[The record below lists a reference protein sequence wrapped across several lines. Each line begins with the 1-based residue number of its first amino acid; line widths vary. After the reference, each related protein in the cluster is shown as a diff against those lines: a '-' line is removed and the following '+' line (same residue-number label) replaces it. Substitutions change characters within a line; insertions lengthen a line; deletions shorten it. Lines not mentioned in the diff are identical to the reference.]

1 MKALIKNTALPYRGE
16 PTRAAYQKPVAYYS
30 SKHLKVVEL
39 PGNYPKPLPE
49 PPKPK
54 KNPVKKKKAKREAK
68 PRKKTPPKIWT
79 SDKVERLT
87 ELYSQGVP
95 YKEIAEKLGVKYG
108 QVCGAIDRLHEKGE
122 LIFKQK
128 QGKWTQREVNRLLD
142 LKAAG
147 LTWQEI
153 SEKMGRPV
161 ASCSN
166 KYFKEVKK

>member
-1 MKALIKNTALPYRGE
+1 MKASIKNIKLPDAPD

-39 PGNYPKPLPE
+39 PGNYPKPLPD

-54 KNPVKKKKAKREAK
+54 EKLVKKATREAK

-79 SDKVERLT
+79 PDKVERLT

-108 QVCGAIDRLHEKGE
+108 QVCGAIDRLHDKGE
-122 LIFKQK
+122 LKIKQN
-128 QGKWTQREVNRLLD
+128 QGKWTQQEIDKLLE
-142 LKAAG
+142 LKASG
-147 LTWQEI
+147 LTWHEI
-153 SEKMGRPV
+153 SEKMGRPIP
-161 ASCSN
+161 SCSN
-166 KYFKEVKK
+166 KYLKEVKK

>member
-1 MKALIKNTALPYRGE
+1 MKASIKNIKLPDAPE
-16 PTRAAYQKPVAYYS
+16 PTRAAYKKPVVYTNSNQAR
-30 SKHLKVVEL
+30 VVEL
-39 PGNYPKPLPE
+39 PCIYPKPLPV
-49 PPKPK
+49 PKQRKRKPKPKPK
-54 KNPVKKKKAKREAK
+54 KEQK

-79 SDKVERLT
+79 TDKVERLT

>member
-1 MKALIKNTALPYRGE
+1 MRCSIKSINLPDAPA
-16 PTRAAYQKPVAYYS
+16 PTRARYKKPVACYDH
-30 SKHLKVVEL
+30 KHIRVVEL

-54 KNPVKKKKAKREAK
+54 EKLVKKAKREAK

-79 SDKVERLT
+79 PDKVERLT

-95 YKEIAEKLGVKYG
+95 YNEIAEKLGVKYG

-142 LKAAG
+142 LKASG
-147 LTWQEI
+147 LTWHEI
-153 SEKMGRPV
+153 SEKMGRPIP
-161 ASCSN
+161 SCSN
-166 KYFKEVKK
+166 KYLKEVKK

>member
-1 MKALIKNTALPYRGE
+1 MKASIKNIKLPDAPE
-16 PTRAAYQKPVAYYS
+16 PTRAAYKKPVVYTNSNQAR
-30 SKHLKVVEL
+30 VVEL
-39 PGNYPKPLPE
+39 PCIYPKPLPV
-49 PPKPK
+49 PKQRKRKPKPKPK
-54 KNPVKKKKAKREAK
+54 KEQK

-79 SDKVERLT
+79 PDKVERLT

>member
-1 MKALIKNTALPYRGE
+1 MRCSIKSINLPDAPA
-16 PTRAAYQKPVAYYS
+16 PTRARYKNPVECYDH
-30 SKHLKVVEL
+30 KHIRVVEL
-39 PGNYPKPLPE
+39 PGNYPKPLPA
-49 PPKPK
+49 PPKQK
-54 KNPVKKKKAKREAK
+54 KKPVKKKAKREAK

-79 SDKVERLT
+79 PDKVERLT

-122 LIFKQK
+122 LIIKQK

>member
-1 MKALIKNTALPYRGE
+1 MKASIKNIKLPDAPE

-39 PGNYPKPLPE
+39 PGNYPKPLPD
-49 PPKPK
+49 PPKQK
-54 KNPVKKKKAKREAK
+54 KRKSIAKRESR
-68 PRKKTPPKIWT
+68 PRRTTPPKIWT
-79 SDKVERLT
+79 PDKVERLT

-142 LKAAG
+142 LKASG
-147 LTWQEI
+147 LTWHEI
-153 SEKMGRPV
+153 SEKMGRPIP
-161 ASCSN
+161 SCSN
-166 KYFKEVKK
+166 KYLKEVKK

>member
-1 MKALIKNTALPYRGE
+1 MRCSIKSINLPDAPV
-16 PTRAAYQKPVAYYS
+16 PTRARYKKPVVCYDH
-30 SKHLKVVEL
+30 KHIRVIEL
-39 PGNYPKPLPE
+39 PGNYPKPLPD

-54 KNPVKKKKAKREAK
+54 KKLVKKAKREAK
-68 PRKKTPPKIWT
+68 PRKKTLPKIWT
-79 SDKVERLT
+79 PDKVERLT
-87 ELYSQGVP
+87 ELYSQGSS
-95 YKEIAEKLGVKYG
+95 YKDIAAEFGVTFK
-108 QVCGAIDRLHEKGE
+108 QVCGAIDRLNDKGE
-122 LIFKQK
+122 LKIKQN